1 MSPLLFF
8 GRSYRSIGDDT
19 FIAAFED
26 TTLPYDFWTHK
37 AHLRMGWNYL
47 KQYDMHT
54 ALNKVREGIRKF
66 NSTNRDKIIFGY
78 SETISVFYLSMVN
91 NAIKDSPA
99 DSLESFEEFLS
110 RNPHLQDT
118 SLPFSYYSKEVF
130 LSEEAKRTFVPP
142 DVKNF
147 DNLLTK
153 VAVE

>member
-1 MSPLLFF
+1 MQQV
-8 GRSYRSIGDDT
+8 
-19 FIAAFED
+19 
-26 TTLPYDFWTHK
+26 DFLK
-37 AHLRMGWNYL
+37 IMVKNYVLIKHCLL
-47 KQYDMHT
+47 KQDIPLIY
-54 ALNKVREGIRKF
+54 LVFCVKVREGIRKF